1 MSKLAQP
8 YTCTCGHVV
17 YDTDD
22 AKTVRAGKHQV
33 VICNVCLPKV
43 QAGVQAVARVVGLG
57 LTAFV
62 NKRYPG
68 MLSQLQS
75 VVGIA
80 REAAEQ
86 AQGKNHAQ
94 G

>member
-1 MSKLAQP
+1 MSQLAQP

-57 LTAFV
+57 LTAFI